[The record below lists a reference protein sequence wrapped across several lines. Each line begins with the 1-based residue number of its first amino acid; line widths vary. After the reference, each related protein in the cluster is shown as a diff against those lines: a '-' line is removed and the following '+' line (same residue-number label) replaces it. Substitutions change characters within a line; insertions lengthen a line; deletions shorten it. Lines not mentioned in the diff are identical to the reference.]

1 MGGEDGVIELGVA
14 PPPRPRPEIRA
25 DATVQ
30 LIEALT
36 PAATGTAVQTWA
48 AGAVECAAGYWQG

>member
-1 MGGEDGVIELGVA
+1 MIELGVA